1 MSKTLKMEL
10 IRLTEKERLHG
21 VGLPIVAIT
30 GGIATGKSTVSNLF
44 KKSGFVVINA
54 DELIHKIYQLED
66 TISFVN
72 GLCPNAVKENSIDFV
87 VLREKFFND
96 NSLKTQLE
104 SFLYQKLPGEFVSSI
119 PKGTEV
125 VFYDVPLL
133 FEKALNDKV
142 DQIIVVSANKET
154 QLERLAQ
161 RDKSSSKDTNEKI
174 ISQQWPLSKKEALAD
189 FVIFNNKS
197 LEELKAEVA
206 IISSKLFS

>member
-161 RDKSSSKDTNEKI
+161 RDKSSSRHK
-174 ISQQWPLSKKEALAD
+174 
-189 FVIFNNKS
+189 
-197 LEELKAEVA
+197 
-206 IISSKLFS
+206 